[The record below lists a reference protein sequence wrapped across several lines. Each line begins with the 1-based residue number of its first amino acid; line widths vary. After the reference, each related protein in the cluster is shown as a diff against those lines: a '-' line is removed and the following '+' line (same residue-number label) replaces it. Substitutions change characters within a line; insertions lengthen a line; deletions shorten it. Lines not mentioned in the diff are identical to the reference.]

1 MAVAVL
7 MLVSCSQSEKKA
19 VEEAVKVRI
28 VDVDETAVGNVS
40 NYSGTVV
47 EEKGV
52 SVSFATMGTVQK
64 VLVSVGDKVKK
75 GQLIAVLDDEVMRQ
89 SHEAANV
96 SLKQAEDAYGRMKQL
111 KDSNSLA
118 EIQWIEIES
127 KLKQAQAAEAIA
139 RKSLSDCMLYA
150 PESGVVADKM
160 VEAGQNV
167 TMGMPVVK
175 LVDIRRVKVKVA
187 VPETEIANIKEG
199 MTVDVF
205 VAALQKHVSGKVTER
220 GVSANPLTRTYD
232 VYALVENETQ
242 DLLPGMICEVG
253 FHIGDDY
260 QQMTLPA
267 NVLRIDE
274 NNRTFVWLAVSG
286 KAHKRYVTIDGSTER
301 GVVIAGGLQAG
312 DKVISDGS
320 QKVSE
325 NTNVEIVK

>member
-167 TMGMPVVK
+167 TMGMPVIK
-175 LVDIRRVKVKVA
+175 LVDIRRVKVKAA

>member
-127 KLKQAQAAEAIA
+127 KLKQAQAAEAIV

>member
-1 MAVAVL
+1 MAGVVL
-7 MLVSCSQSEKKA
+7 MLVSCSPSEKKSA
-19 VEEAVKVRI
+19 TDAVKVRI
-28 VDVDETAVGNVS
+28 VDVDETAVGNVK
-40 NYSGTVV
+40 NYSGTIV

-52 SVSFATMGTVQK
+52 SVSFATVGTVKK

-96 SLKQAEDAYGRMKQL
+96 SLKQAEDAYDRMKQL
-111 KDSNSLA
+111 KDNNSLA
-118 EIQWIEIES
+118 EIQWIEVES

-150 PESGVVADKM
+150 PENGVVADKM

-175 LVDIRRVKVKVA
+175 IVDIRRVKVKVA
-187 VPETEIANIKEG
+187 VPETEIAEIKDG

-205 VAALQKHVSGKVTER
+205 VAALQKHVTGKVVER

-242 DLLPGMICEVG
+242 ELLPGMICEVD
-253 FHIGDDY
+253 FHTGDDSR
-260 QQMTLPA
+260 QMVLPA

-274 NNRTFVWLAVSG
+274 NNRTFVWLAVAG
-286 KAHKRYVTIDGSTER
+286 KAHKRYVTTDGSMER
-301 GVVIAGGLQAG
+301 GVVISGGLQTG
-312 DKVISDGS
+312 DKVIGDGS

>member
-89 SHEAANV
+89 SHEATNV

-167 TMGMPVVK
+167 TMGMPVIK

-242 DLLPGMICEVG
+242 ELLPGMICEVG
-253 FHIGDDY
+253 FRIGDDSR
-260 QQMTLPA
+260 QMTLPA

-325 NTNVEIVK
+325 NTKVEIVK

>member
-1 MAVAVL
+1 MAGVVL
-7 MLVSCSQSEKKA
+7 MLISCSQSETKS

-28 VDVDETAVGNVS
+28 VDVDETAVGNVK

-52 SVSFATMGTVQK
+52 SVSFTTVGTVQK

-167 TMGMPVVK
+167 TMGMPVIK

-187 VPETEIANIKEG
+187 VPETEIADIKEG

-205 VAALQKHVSGKVTER
+205 VTALQKHVSGKVTER

-242 DLLPGMICEVG
+242 ELLPGMICEVG

-325 NTNVEIVK
+325 NTKVEIVK

>member
-1 MAVAVL
+1 ML
-7 MLVSCSQSEKKA
+7 MLISCSQSETKSA
-19 VEEAVKVRI
+19 EEAVKVRI
-28 VDVDETAVGNVS
+28 VDVDETAVGNVK

-52 SVSFATMGTVQK
+52 SVSFATVGTVQK

-220 GVSANPLTRTYD
+220 GVSANPLTRTYE

-242 DLLPGMICEVG
+242 ELLPGMICEVG
-253 FHIGDDY
+253 FRTDDDSR
-260 QQMTLPA
+260 QMTLPA

-286 KAHKRYVTIDGSTER
+286 KAHKRYVTTDGSVEQ

-325 NTNVEIVK
+325 NTKVEIVK

>member
-96 SLKQAEDAYGRMKQL
+96 SLKQTEDAYGRMKQL

-167 TMGMPVVK
+167 TMGMPVIK
-175 LVDIRRVKVKVA
+175 LVDIRRVKVKAA

>member
-28 VDVDETAVGNVS
+28 VDVNETAVGNVS

-89 SHEAANV
+89 SHEATNV

-167 TMGMPVVK
+167 TMGMPVIK

-242 DLLPGMICEVG
+242 ELLPGMICEVG
-253 FHIGDDY
+253 FRIGDDSR
-260 QQMTLPA
+260 QMTLPA

-325 NTNVEIVK
+325 NTKVEIVK

>member
-1 MAVAVL
+1 MAGVAL
-7 MLVSCSQSEKKA
+7 MLISCSQSETKS
-19 VEEAVKVRI
+19 VEEAVKVKI
-28 VDVDETAVGNVS
+28 VDVDETAVGNVK

-52 SVSFATMGTVQK
+52 SVSFTTVGTVQK

-167 TMGMPVVK
+167 TMGMPVIK

-187 VPETEIANIKEG
+187 VPETEIADIKEG

-205 VAALQKHVSGKVTER
+205 VAALQKHVSGKVAER
-220 GVSANPLTRTYD
+220 GVSANPLTCTYD

-242 DLLPGMICEVG
+242 ELLPGMICEVG
-253 FHIGDDY
+253 FRIGDDSR
-260 QQMTLPA
+260 QMTLPA

-325 NTNVEIVK
+325 NTKVEIVK

>member
-1 MAVAVL
+1 MAGVML
-7 MLVSCSQSEKKA
+7 MLISCSQSETKS

-28 VDVDETAVGNVS
+28 VDVDETAVGNVK

-52 SVSFATMGTVQK
+52 SVSFATVGTVQK

-167 TMGMPVVK
+167 TMGMPVIK

-187 VPETEIANIKEG
+187 VPETEIADIKEG

-242 DLLPGMICEVG
+242 ELLPGMICEVG
-253 FHIGDDY
+253 FRIGDDSR
-260 QQMTLPA
+260 QMTLPA

-325 NTNVEIVK
+325 NTKVEIVK

>member
-1 MAVAVL
+1 MAGVVL
-7 MLVSCSQSEKKA
+7 MLISCSQSETKS

-28 VDVDETAVGNVS
+28 VDVDETAVGNVK

-52 SVSFATMGTVQK
+52 SVSFATVGTVQK

-96 SLKQAEDAYGRMKQL
+96 SLKQSEDAYGRMKQL

-167 TMGMPVVK
+167 TMGMPVIK

-242 DLLPGMICEVG
+242 ELLPGMICEVG
-253 FHIGDDY
+253 FRIGDDSR
-260 QQMTLPA
+260 QMTLPA

-274 NNRTFVWLAVSG
+274 NNRTFVWLAFSG

-325 NTNVEIVK
+325 NTKVEIVK

>member
-1 MAVAVL
+1 MAGVVL
-7 MLVSCSQSEKKA
+7 MLISCSQSETKS

-28 VDVDETAVGNVS
+28 VDVDETAVGNVK

-52 SVSFATMGTVQK
+52 SVSFATVGTVQK

-167 TMGMPVVK
+167 TMGMPVIK

-199 MTVDVF
+199 MIVDVF

-242 DLLPGMICEVG
+242 ELLPGMICEVG
-253 FHIGDDY
+253 FRIGDDSR
-260 QQMTLPA
+260 QMTLPA

-274 NNRTFVWLAVSG
+274 NNRSFVWLAVSG
-286 KAHKRYVTIDGSTER
+286 KAHKRYVTIDGSTEW

-325 NTNVEIVK
+325 NTKVEIVK

>member
-1 MAVAVL
+1 MAGVVL
-7 MLVSCSQSEKKA
+7 MLISCSQSETKSA
-19 VEEAVKVRI
+19 EEAVKVRI
-28 VDVDETAVGNVS
+28 VDVDETAVGNVK

-187 VPETEIANIKEG
+187 VPETEIADIKEG

-253 FHIGDDY
+253 FRTGDDSR
-260 QQMTLPA
+260 QMTLPA

-312 DKVISDGS
+312 DKVIGDGS

>member
-167 TMGMPVVK
+167 TMGMPVIK

-242 DLLPGMICEVG
+242 ELLPGMICEVG
-253 FHIGDDY
+253 FRIGDDSR
-260 QQMTLPA
+260 QMTLPA

-325 NTNVEIVK
+325 NTKVEIVK

>member
-1 MAVAVL
+1 MAGVVL
-7 MLVSCSQSEKKA
+7 MLISCSQSETKS

-167 TMGMPVVK
+167 TMGMPVIK
-175 LVDIRRVKVKVA
+175 LVDIRRVKVKAA